1 MRILVAHRQGLFR
14 CGLKS
19 LLEARGYG
27 VVAEASRGGEA
38 VELARRF
45 RPDLVLMGVA
55 LQPREELEATSR
67 LIRELP
73 GTKVILLADSAA
85 ADLDAA
91 AGTGAHGF
99 VSSSLP
105 AAEFL
110 DLVEAVR
117 QGTAR
122 AIAPRGNSPNH
133 RAGVLPKPGGDTEA
147 LTDRE
152 RELLQLLV
160 RGVTS
165 NRELAGRLEV
175 SENTVRFHM
184 RNVFAKLRLGD
195 RTQAVAFALR
205 NGLLD

>member
-1 MRILVAHRQGLFR
+1 MRILVSHRQGLFR

-27 VVAEASRGGEA
+27 VVAEASRGLETVA
-38 VELARRF
+38 LARRL
-45 RPDLVLMGVA
+45 RPDVVLMGVA
-55 LQPREELEATSR
+55 LSPAEELEATSR

-85 ADLDAA
+85 ADLQAV

-105 AAEFL
+105 GADFL
-110 DLVEAVR
+110 NLVEAVR
-117 QGTAR
+117 NGTAP
-122 AIAPRGNSPNH
+122 AIAAPRGKAPNQRPRALP
-133 RAGVLPKPGGDTEA
+133 RAGDAEA
-147 LTDRE
+147 LTERE

-165 NRELAGRLEV
+165 NRALARRLEV

-184 RNVFAKLRLGD
+184 RNVFAKLGLGD

-205 NGLLD
+205 NCLLD